1 MGAVPYTCIAVYAGM
16 VISSLEEI
24 NTMFSHTS
32 VMWYCIYGVLG
43 VICVISFVALIKYTA
58 AEMKAAVAAAP
69 RPTAA
74 EDGECAGDEEADFGE
89 LPRDATLF
97 GTFTSNNRVGGDAV
111 GGDTGGEEMQ
121 TFGDGDGDGVA
132 RAPLLGEDAHRRG
145 DAVIM
150 GGANGGG
157 RKTSSIVDV

>member
-16 VISSLEEI
+16 VISSWQEI
-24 NTMFSHTS
+24 DTMFSHTS
-32 VMWYCIYGVLG
+32 VLWYCAYAVLG
-43 VICVISFVALIKYTA
+43 VICVISFVTLIKYTA

-69 RPTAA
+69 RPTAP
-74 EDGECAGDEEADFGE
+74 EDGERAGDDEADFGE

-111 GGDTGGEEMQ
+111 GGDVGGEEMQ
-121 TFGDGDGDGVA
+121 TFGDGDGVA
-132 RAPLLGEDAHRRG
+132 RAPLLGGDAHRRG
-145 DAVIM
+145 DAGIV